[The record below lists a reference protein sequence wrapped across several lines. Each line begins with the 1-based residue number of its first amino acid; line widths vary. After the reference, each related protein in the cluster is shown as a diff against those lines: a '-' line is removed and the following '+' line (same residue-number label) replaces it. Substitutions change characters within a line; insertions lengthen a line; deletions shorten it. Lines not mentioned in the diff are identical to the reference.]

1 MKRLAIPATA
11 LLVLAAFL
19 FWWFSPTQVLKRR
32 TLSLLETLTM
42 DAGTGKSTRQ
52 LGAYSLNALLAR
64 EVELSTPTIDQ
75 ANGTFERSELESAF
89 SWLCQ
94 QAKHTSFELDEFR
107 TVNISGER
115 GEVVFSL
122 DALVELPT
130 YRPVDGRFAVT
141 FRWQREEETWR
152 LASAEWLDERR

>member
-1 MKRLAIPATA
+1 MKRLIISAAA

-52 LGAYSLNALLAR
+52 LGAYSLNVLLAR

-94 QAKHTSFELDEFR
+94 QAKHTRFELDEFR
-107 TVNISGER
+107 SVNISGDR
-115 GEVVFSL
+115 GEVLFSL

-130 YRPVDGRFAVT
+130 YRPVDGNFGVT
-141 FRWQREEETWR
+141 FRWQREEDTWR
-152 LASAEWLDERR
+152 LTGAEWLEEER

>member
-1 MKRLAIPATA
+1 MKRFAIPAAA
-11 LLVLAAFL
+11 LLVLAGFL
-19 FWWFSPTQVLKRR
+19 LWWFSPVQILKRR

-52 LGAYSLNALLAR
+52 LGVYSLNALLAP

-75 ANGTFERSELESAF
+75 ANGSFERSELESAF

-94 QAKHTSFELDEFR
+94 QAKQTRFELDEFR
-107 TVNISGER
+107 SVKISGDR

-122 DALVELPT
+122 EALVELPA
-130 YRPVDGRFAVT
+130 YRPADGRFQVT
-141 FRWQREEETWR
+141 FHWQREQETWR
-152 LASAEWLDERR
+152 LTAADWLEEKR

>member
-1 MKRLAIPATA
+1 MKRFIIPSAA

-32 TLSLLETLTM
+32 THSLLETLTM

-94 QAKHTSFELDEFR
+94 QAKQTHFELDEFR
-107 TVNISGER
+107 AVNISGDR

-122 DALVELPT
+122 EALVELPT
-130 YRPVDGRFAVT
+130 YRPVDGRFGVT
-141 FRWQREEETWR
+141 FRWQREEESWR
-152 LASAEWLDERR
+152 LTGAEWLEE

>member
-1 MKRLAIPATA
+1 MKRLIIPAAA

-89 SWLCQ
+89 SWLSQ
-94 QAKHTSFELDEFR
+94 QAKQTRFELEEFR
-107 TVNISGER
+107 SVNISGDR
-115 GEVVFSL
+115 GEVLFSL

-130 YRPVDGRFAVT
+130 YRAVDGHFGVT

-152 LASAEWLDERR
+152 LTGAEWLEEKR